1 MALENRGFLF
11 GCLALLF
18 LLIVAGAFLVGAA
31 AFFGD
36 RKISSLSLGPKV
48 GVVEIFGVI
57 GEDDEALEQLDELT
71 NDESVKALVLHV
83 NSPGGSVG
91 TSQRIIS
98 RVQSLEVP
106 VIAALDDVAASG
118 GYYVATAADSI
129 FALPGT
135 LTGSIGVV
143 MSFPDFSA
151 LMKKIG
157 VEYQVVKT
165 GPYKDSGSPFRALE
179 PEERQWITTVL
190 DDVHAQFVQAV
201 ADGRG
206 LPADSVMAL
215 ADGRFF
221 SGRMAMD
228 WGLVDRMGDLD
239 AAIAAA
245 AEMAGI
251 EGEPAVVR
259 QRPHRRIWEEWI
271 EERMPDLRLGRGPRL
286 EFRWR

>member
-1 MALENRGFLF
+1 MALEGRGFFF
-11 GCLALLF
+11 GCLALLV
-18 LLIVAGAFLVGAA
+18 LLIIAGAFLISAA
-31 AFFGD
+31 AFFGE
-36 RKISSLSLGPKV
+36 REITSLSLGPKV

-57 GEDDEALEQLDELT
+57 GEDDEAIEQLDGLT
-71 NDESVKALVLHV
+71 SDESVKALVLHV

-91 TSQRIIS
+91 TAQRIVS
-98 RVQSLEVP
+98 RVQQLEVP
-106 VIAALDDVAASG
+106 VVAALDDVAASG

-135 LTGSIGVV
+135 LTGSIGVI
-143 MSFPDFSA
+143 MAFPDFSA

-165 GPYKDSGSPFRALE
+165 GPYKDAGSPFRALE
-179 PEERQWITTVL
+179 EEERRWISAVL
-190 DDVHAQFVQAV
+190 DDVHGQFVEAI
-201 ADGRG
+201 AEGRG
-206 LPADSVMAL
+206 MPADSVMAI

-239 AAIAAA
+239 TAIASA

-251 EGEPAVVR
+251 EGEPAVIR
-259 QRPHRRIWEEWI
+259 QRPRRRIWEDWI
-271 EERMPDLRLGRGPRL
+271 AERLPDLGLGHGPRL

>member
-1 MALENRGFLF
+1 MALEGRGFLF
-11 GCLALLF
+11 GCLALLV
-18 LLIVAGAFLVGAA
+18 LLVITGAFLVGFA
-31 AFFGD
+31 AFFGE
-36 RKISSLSLGPKV
+36 REIGTLSLGPKV

-57 GEDDEALEQLDELT
+57 GEDDEAIEQLDDLT
-71 NDESVKALVLHV
+71 SDASVKALVLHV

-91 TSQRIIS
+91 TAQRIVS
-98 RVQSLEVP
+98 RVQALEVP
-106 VIAALDDVAASG
+106 VVAALDDVAASG

-135 LTGSIGVV
+135 LTGSIGVI
-143 MSFPDFSA
+143 MAFPDFSA

-165 GPYKDSGSPFRALE
+165 GPYKDAGSPFRSLE
-179 PEERQWITTVL
+179 DDERRWISAVL
-190 DDVHAQFVQAV
+190 DDVHGQFVEAI

-206 LPADSVMAL
+206 MPADSVEVL

-221 SGRMAMD
+221 SGRMAME

-239 AAIAAA
+239 SAIAAA

-251 EGEPAVVR
+251 EGEPAVIR
-259 QRPHRRIWEEWI
+259 QRPRRRIWEDWI
-271 EERMPDLRLGRGPRL
+271 EQRMPDLRLGQSPRL